1 MRKHFMKFLDEVF
14 TPKIDTLKV
23 IIEYRDSSALK
34 CSCHRL
40 NVITLLTGK
49 R

>member
-23 IIEYRDSSALK
+23 IIEYWDSSALK
-34 CSCHRL
+34 SSGYRF
-40 NVITLLTGK
+40 NVLALLTGE